1 MPYATPK
8 RGRTTP
14 PKGTLKKGLVAGT
27 GPAPTQAPDP
37 ERKGVLT
44 HPEDVVPAP
53 SEDPGDAMINEGG
66 PVTREWQPEEAGG
79 DPEEISM
86 VPQQIQG
93 VRVPMPGIPLPLN
106 LFFGL
111 VPLGNQPVI
120 LVTAVNDAGSMIQ
133 GYFAPELAA
142 KIGRDLVKA
151 ARDAEIERSRAL
163 ITPAKGL
170 ILPG

>member
-1 MPYATPK
+1 MTAPK

-14 PKGTLKKGLVAGT
+14 AKVKGAPEPVSTEGLTAEEITVAEAG
-27 GPAPTQAPDP
+27 GPDMISEGGPPDP
-37 ERKGVLT
+37 E
-44 HPEDVVPAP
+44 D
-53 SEDPGDAMINEGG
+53 EG
-66 PVTREWQPEEAGG
+66 ELA
-79 DPEEISM
+79 M

-163 ITPAKGL
+163 ITPAKVL
-170 ILPG
+170 LLPG

>member
-1 MPYATPK
+1 MDLPPRTDKRGNEMTAPK

-14 PKGTLKKGLVAGT
+14 AKAK
-27 GPAPTQAPDP
+27 PAPEP
-37 ERKGVLT
+37 EPGLPEP
-44 HPEDVVPAP
+44 PEDFQHPP
-53 SEDPGDAMINEGG
+53 FSDASTETMISEGG
-66 PVTREWQPEEAGG
+66 PIEPEDEGELAL
-79 DPEEISM
+79 

-142 KIGRDLVKA
+142 KIGRDLIKA
-151 ARDAEIERSRAL
+151 ARDAEVEASRRL